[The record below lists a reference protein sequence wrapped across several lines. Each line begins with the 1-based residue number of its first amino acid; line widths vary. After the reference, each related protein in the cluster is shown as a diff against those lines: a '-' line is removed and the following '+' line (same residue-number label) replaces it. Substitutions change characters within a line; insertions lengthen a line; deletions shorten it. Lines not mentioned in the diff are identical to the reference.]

1 MFDSPNTTPSKFIF
15 TDLACGHL
23 HLVPP
28 LPFFI
33 TWTSGSCKFAWYY
46 ANTSFACSATWW
58 SETACKFNQVLFLWF
73 HTIQVVYANS
83 SSDFPSAISQDNNS
97 FTSINST
104 SDLKS
109 HTSQSAHTTSN
120 SGQDHNACSDGLIP
134 HSFCYCF
141 GSWNFRIFFS
151 L

>member
-1 MFDSPNTTPSKFIF
+1 MFDSPNTSPSKFIF
-15 TDLACGHL
+15 TDPTRGHL
-23 HLVPP
+23 HLVPTLP
-28 LPFFI
+28 LFI
-33 TWTSGSCKFAWYY
+33 TWMSGACKFARYC
-46 ANTSFACSATWW
+46 ANTSFAYFATWW
-58 SETACKFNQVLFLWF
+58 SETTCKFSWVLFLWF
-73 HTIQVVYANS
+73 HTIQVVHANS
-83 SSDFPSAISQDNNS
+83 SSDFPFAISQDNSS

-104 SDLKS
+104 LYLKS
-109 HTSQSAHTTSN
+109 HTPRSAHTTSN